1 MTLRVEFGFSGSDEP
16 INYFDI
22 SQDVISLS
30 VTRGKDPEQDTF
42 NAASCSVTLNNETRN
57 YDPDYGPS
65 PYQGQ
70 IVPTGSLRIYSND
83 QIVFTGIITDWNFSY
98 SPNGEST
105 AEIVASDAF
114 WNLNNQTLNEFT
126 PDEQFSSN
134 RVVFVLG
141 RPELGGTAVWPN
153 TQYEVSQGLATL
165 GPYPVSTGTNALS
178 YLQEIEKAEP
188 GRLFINKQ
196 GQLVFRSRNDDLD
209 NPVSVYFRTNHS
221 PNPSFETNTRN
232 WLPVTGTI
240 TRSTATA
247 YIGTASASLSAG
259 AVVNHFTVIPVG
271 FQFTASLYAKAS
283 SGTASLELTAL
294 TSETGQDYT
303 ELSPVQQTLTS
314 SEWTRFSTTWVAQ
327 TPFSGIRVKQT
338 PSTNAVFID
347 AILIEDSPVLDAY
360 FDGSNDPVYNSDDP
374 ELPDYEPERAFESY
388 ETEWLLGS

>member
-1 MTLRVEFGFSGSDEP
+1 
-16 INYFDI
+16 
-22 SQDVISLS
+22 
-30 VTRGKDPEQDTF
+30 
-42 NAASCSVTLNNETRN
+42 
-57 YDPDYGPS
+57 
-65 PYQGQ
+65 
-70 IVPTGSLRIYSND
+70 
-83 QIVFTGIITDWNFSY
+83 
-98 SPNGEST
+98 
-105 AEIVASDAF
+105 
-114 WNLNNQTLNEFT
+114 
-126 PDEQFSSN
+126 
-134 RVVFVLG
+134 
-141 RPELGGTAVWPN
+141 
-153 TQYEVSQGLATL
+153 L

-209 NPVSVYFRTNHS
+209 NPLRIYFRTNHS

-314 SEWTRFSTTWVAQ
+314 SEWTRVSTTWVAQ